1 MIDRHLSELQC
12 VKQARRSIRLI
23 RQRLLNPTPK
33 VMEICVPHFK
43 VAIDCLAQ
51 LHGLLGSETSITF
64 GRTVL
69 RAEIVDL
76 RAELA
81 QVNAL
86 MNNAAAF
93 YAGLAQLMG
102 NGDEDMAGY
111 TAAGVMATATPVRL
125 QLEG

>member
-1 MIDRHLSELQC
+1 MIDPHVSELQC
-12 VKQARRSIRLI
+12 VKHARRSIRLI

-51 LHGLLGSETSITF
+51 LHGLLGSETSVTF
-64 GRTVL
+64 GRGVL
-69 RAEIVDL
+69 RAEIVAL

-81 QVNAL
+81 QVNTL

-93 YAGLAQLMG
+93 YAGLAQLMQSS
-102 NGDEDMAGY
+102 DDDVTGY
-111 TAAGVMATATPVRL
+111 TAAGVFAGAAPVTLR
-125 QLEG
+125 LEG

>member
-1 MIDRHLSELQC
+1 MIDHHSSELQC

-23 RQRLLNPTPK
+23 RQRLLNPTPR
-33 VMEICVPHFK
+33 VMDTCVPHFK

-51 LHGLLGSETSITF
+51 LQSLLGSETSITF
-64 GRTVL
+64 GRRVL

-93 YAGLAQLMG
+93 YQGLAQLMASG
-102 NGDEDMAGY
+102 EDEMAGY
-111 TAAGVMATATPVRL
+111 TPAGVLAGPRPVTL